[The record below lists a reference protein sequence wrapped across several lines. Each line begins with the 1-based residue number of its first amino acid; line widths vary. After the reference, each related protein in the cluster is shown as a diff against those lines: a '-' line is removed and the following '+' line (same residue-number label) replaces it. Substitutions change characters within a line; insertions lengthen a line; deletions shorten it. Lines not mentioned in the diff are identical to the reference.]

1 MLSNPNQITF
11 SQALDIYNGTKHV
24 FKIIKVVTK
33 LNKRFT
39 WEYSAT
45 SWRPYVFNEGLRVAK
60 VC

>member
-1 MLSNPNQITF
+1 MLSKANQITF
-11 SQALDIYNGTKHV
+11 FRALNLYNNTKHV

-45 SWRPYVFNEGLRVAK
+45 L
-60 VC
+60 